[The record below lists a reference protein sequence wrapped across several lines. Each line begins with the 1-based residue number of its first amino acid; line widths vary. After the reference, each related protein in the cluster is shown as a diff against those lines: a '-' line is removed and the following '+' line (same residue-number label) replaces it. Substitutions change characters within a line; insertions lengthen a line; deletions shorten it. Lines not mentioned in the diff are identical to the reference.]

1 METERRGQVVAGL
14 AFVVVGA
21 LLASQQIL
29 HWRELEFGQLWPII
43 VIAMG
48 VHKTWTGLSRRDG
61 TAGWGIS
68 LMLNGTILLM
78 HTEGVLPL
86 SRSWPLFIVAHG
98 IGMLLGG
105 TNAWRGAWS
114 AGGRSREVDHDR

>member
-1 METERRGQVVAGL
+1 MENERRSQVVTGVT
-14 AFVVVGA
+14 FVLVGA

-48 VHKTWTGLSRRDG
+48 VHKTWTGVSRRDG

-68 LMLNGTILLM
+68 LMLNGTILLL
-78 HTEGVLPL
+78 HTEDILRIG
-86 SRSWPLFIVAHG
+86 RSWPLFIVAHG

-105 TNAWRGAWS
+105 TRAWRGRCG
-114 AGGRSREVDHDR
+114 AGVTPLEVEHDR

>member
-1 METERRGQVVAGL
+1 
-14 AFVVVGA
+14 
-21 LLASQQIL
+21 
-29 HWRELEFGQLWPII
+29 
-43 VIAMG
+43 MG
-48 VHKTWTGLSRRDG
+48 VHKTWTGISRRDG

-78 HTEGVLPL
+78 HTEAILPI

-105 TNAWRGAWS
+105 TNAWRGTWRTGVS
-114 AGGRSREVDHDR
+114 PREVEHDR